1 MKSVFLAAIFL
12 IPPAA
17 ASDFS
22 ARYPVGS
29 LRDAQQAQAA
39 LMDADAEMA
48 RVAGRASSRESE
60 CYKAIFVNSCRDDVR
75 REKELA
81 EREVRRVRVEARDLQ
96 RRLDAEELAK
106 RRAEATAQRAAKEAT
121 KSAEQKPAR
130 AAPARATR
138 DPAIEAGDGA
148 ERPRPAQE
156 KLSAAQRAEN
166 VRKFQ
171 EKQAQAAQRAQER
184 EAERTKTEE
193 RRAAKR
199 KQVEQREAEREAIR
213 RKAAELE
220 KKL

>member
-1 MKSVFLAAIFL
+1 MKSVFLAAMFL
-12 IPPAA
+12 TLPAA

-22 ARYPVGS
+22 ARYPAGS
-29 LRDAQQAQAA
+29 VRDAQQAQAA
-39 LMDADAEMA
+39 LKDADAETA
-48 RVAGRASSRESE
+48 RIAGYASSREAE
-60 CYKAIFVNSCRDDVR
+60 CYKGILVNSCRDLVR

-106 RRAEATAQRAAKEAT
+106 RRAEKSASSAAKEAG
-121 KSAEQKPAR
+121 KSTEQKPAR
-130 AAPARATR
+130 AAPAPATR
-138 DPAIEAGDGA
+138 DPNSRAASGPD
-148 ERPRPAQE
+148 RPRPAPE

-166 VRKFQ
+166 ARKFQ
-171 EKQAQAAQRAQER
+171 QKQTEAAQRAQER
-184 EAERTKTEE
+184 EAERTESEE

-199 KQVEQREAEREAIR
+199 KQIEQREAEREAIR

>member
-1 MKSVFLAAIFL
+1 MRFVFLAAMFL
-12 IPPAA
+12 TVPAA

-22 ARYPVGS
+22 ARYPAGS
-29 LRDAQQAQAA
+29 VRDAKQAQAA
-39 LMDADAEMA
+39 LKDADAEMA
-48 RVAGRASSRESE
+48 RIASRAGSREAE
-60 CYKAIFVNSCRDDVR
+60 CYKGILVNSCRDDVR

-81 EREVRRVRVEARDLQ
+81 ERDVRRVRVEARDLQ

-106 RRAEATAQRAAKEAT
+106 RRAEKSAASAAKEAGKPT
-121 KSAEQKPAR
+121 GQRPAR
-130 AAPARATR
+130 AAPAPATR
-138 DPAIEAGDGA
+138 DPSSEAAGGA

-166 VRKFQ
+166 ARKFQ
-171 EKQAQAAQRAQER
+171 QKQAQAAKRAQER
-184 EAERTKTEE
+184 EDERTTNEE

-199 KQVEQREAEREAIR
+199 KQIEQREAEREEVR